1 MLLKSLRNHK
11 KKYIFYEK
19 QNILF
24 CFCIILNVN
33 LKTKN
38 SCLEKQ
44 KIVKQ
49 MIFYSGR
56 GGVERKN
63 Y

>member
-1 MLLKSLRNHK
+1 MLLKSLANHK

-19 QNILF
+19 RNILF
-24 CFCIILNVN
+24 CFCLILNVN

-44 KIVKQ
+44 KIGKQ
-49 MIFYSGR
+49 MS
-56 GGVERKN
+56 RKEEE
-63 Y
+63 